1 MEGLIE
7 EIIIVGIHLG
17 HATCLWHPKMKPY
30 IYSAR
35 NGIHL
40 IDLIKTCQQLEK
52 AQKFVSRVRRNGNG
66 ILFVGTKV
74 QAARAIRESAVRSKS
89 FFVNKRWLGGMLTN
103 LTTIQASLFQLHRLE
118 REQRSGDWALLPK
131 KKVILLRKRL
141 ERLQNYLG
149 GLRGI
154 KTVPGVVVV
163 VGQTIEVTAIDEFI
177 KLNIPSI
184 CRLDTDCNPDLVK
197 IGVPMNDDSS
207 PRIRLF
213 LQGIVNRI
221 KEGKRTHILKN
232 K

>member
-1 MEGLIE
+1 MQSLIE
-7 EIIIVGIHLG
+7 EIMIVGIHLG

-52 AQKFVSRVRRNGNG
+52 AQNFVSGVRRNGDG
-66 ILFVGTKV
+66 ILFVGTKI
-74 QAARAIRESAVRSKS
+74 QAAAAIRESAVRSRS
-89 FFVNKRWLGGMLTN
+89 FFVNNRWLGGMLTN

-118 REQRSGDWALLPK
+118 REQRSGAWTLLPK

-141 ERLQNYLG
+141 ERLQNYVG

-154 KTVPGVVVV
+154 KTVPGVVIVI
-163 VGQTIEVTAIDEFI
+163 GQTIEVTAIDEFI
-177 KLNIPSI
+177 KLDIPSV

-213 LQGIVNRI
+213 LQTITNRV
-221 KEGKRTHILKN
+221 KQGKSIHVLKN